1 MPRDVMRSCDSDLT
15 RLKHDD
21 ILVEV
26 KSCLAISILW
36 GKPSGNNKQCVR
48 TVRK

>member
-1 MPRDVMRSCDSDLT
+1 MPRDVMRSCDSDLM

-26 KSCLAISILW
+26 KSFLAISIHNRQSS
-36 GKPSGNNKQCVR
+36 SGMAKSDV
-48 TVRK
+48 